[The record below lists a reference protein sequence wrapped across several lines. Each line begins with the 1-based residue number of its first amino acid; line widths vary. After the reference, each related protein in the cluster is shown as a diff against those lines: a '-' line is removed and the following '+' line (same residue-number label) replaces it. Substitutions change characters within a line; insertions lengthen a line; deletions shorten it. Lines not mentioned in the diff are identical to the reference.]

1 VAERRGLRIGDWT
14 ALLLVCALLTSG
26 ILVWLLAPSTWLSA
40 SAPLGAVI
48 GGAGVLVLCAYTA
61 LAIAGRRAA
70 TRLDRARAAEREA
83 EREAAAQAR
92 RRFLSRLDH
101 ELKNPVT
108 VVRSL
113 VAERAERDPAWAGV
127 RGQADR
133 MARLVGDLRALAEL
147 EETPLA
153 VEPVDPGLLIR
164 EAVEDL
170 AEETGTGPSARIS
183 VQLPSAPWPLLL
195 CPGDPDLLRLAIGN
209 LVSNAVKYTD
219 VGQRVEVRGSEA
231 DGWVVIEV
239 ADTGRGIPAAEV
251 ATVFEELGRASNAL
265 DRPGSG
271 VGLALVRV
279 IVARHGGTVSLRSRL
294 GEGTS
299 VRLALPL
306 PTGH

>member
-1 VAERRGLRIGDWT
+1 MAERRGLRIGDWT

-83 EREAAAQAR
+83 AAQAR

-113 VAERAERDPAWAGV
+113 AAERAERDPAWAGV

-170 AEETGTGPSARIS
+170 AEETGTGPRARIS
-183 VQLPSAPWPLLL
+183 IQLPSAPWPLPL

-231 DGWVVIEV
+231 GGWVVIEV